1 MVELV
6 EGVANPRLPREFSWG
21 HARVEWNDGTSR
33 EGWLR
38 LGDAQHF
45 TEAATAEVARRL
57 LEGRAEPGTYT
68 PGVLFGA
75 SLATDI
81 GAEFVR

>member
-57 LEGRAEPGTYT
+57 LEGRAEPGAYT
-68 PGVLFGA
+68 PGALFGP
-75 SLATDI
+75 SLASDV
-81 GAEFVR
+81 GAEFV